1 MGKNICSVLLER
13 GCSEIEKLEGEV
25 SFLRENFSFPRSDS
39 CLTERSEVQTV
50 QIEEKKSSLE
60 EKKSLRAFLLKANRF
75 FSSTDTFSMPLRLHD
90 LNQKS
95 FMDAPCM
102 DVIYGCP

>member
-1 MGKNICSVLLER
+1 MFVYVAKSTKSKQNICSVLLER

-60 EKKSLRAFLLKANRF
+60 EKKSLRVFASKRTDFPAARILF
-75 FSSTDTFSMPLRLHD
+75 FCF
-90 LNQKS
+90 
-95 FMDAPCM
+95 
-102 DVIYGCP
+102 